1 MDSTY
6 KVKML
11 HLKREYAD
19 FSNTGI
25 TFDTRSSMWNTTKE
39 AGTKLR
45 AKMTQMAWVRLIPI
59 CRLK

>member
-6 KVKML
+6 KVKMF
-11 HLKREYAD
+11 HLEGYGD
-19 FSNTGI
+19 TYSNIGWV
-25 TFDTRSSMWNTTKE
+25 TFDTLSSMWKTTKE

-59 CRLK
+59 